1 MSFSSLPQLLKGNG
15 SAALA
20 YGLAALPGRPRA
32 APVLI
37 FAQGRSGSTVLESLL
52 GSTGHVTARGEL
64 LGDGHERTLFPRAL
78 LRGHARRT
86 GGRSLLCHV
95 KIYHLTRDRE
105 RAGSRT
111 LDPQTFL
118 RGLAEEGW
126 RIIYL
131 TRTDRVRHV
140 LSGLVAEARN
150 NYHKLDDRPVTTAVT
165 VRRATLEAWIAQRR
179 ALEQEERAALAGLDY
194 HEVVYE
200 RDLEQAAAHQQTIDR
215 VLDFLDLSHRSV
227 STPFRKV
234 NARPL
239 REIVANYDEFSK
251 WLAEMGLESAL
262 KDEPRAA
269 LRA

>member
-1 MSFSSLPQLLKGNG
+1 MSLSSLAQSLRRSA

-20 YGLAALPGRPRA
+20 YGLAAMPGRPRA

-52 GSTGHVTARGEL
+52 ASTGHFAARGEL
-64 LGDGHERTLFPRAL
+64 LGDGHDRTRFPRAL

-105 RAGSRT
+105 RAGSGA
-111 LDPQTFL
+111 LDPREFL
-118 RGLAEEGW
+118 RGLAGEGW

-131 TRTDRVRHV
+131 ARTDRVRHV
-140 LSGLVAEARN
+140 LSGLVAEARKD
-150 NYHKLDDRPVTTAVT
+150 YHKLDDRPVTTAVT
-165 VRRATLEAWIAQRR
+165 VRRATLEEWIAQRL
-179 ALEQEERAALAGLDY
+179 ALEEDERAALAGLDY

-200 RDLEQAAAHQQTIDR
+200 RDLEQAAAQQHTIDR
-215 VLDFLDLSHRSV
+215 VLDFLDLPRRTV

-239 REIVANYDEFSK
+239 REIVANYDEFSG
-251 WLAEMGLESAL
+251 WIREMGLESTL
-262 KDEPRAA
+262 SEEPQAP